1 MIRLLS
7 ERERNSGYR
16 PSHLKYVIW
25 HGGNTCIIFAET
37 FGYKTTFDVLVNY
50 ASKLSDTED

>member
-1 MIRLLS
+1 
-7 ERERNSGYR
+7 
-16 PSHLKYVIW
+16 LKYVIW